1 VPDFH
6 RLKERSV
13 YDAIIVGA
21 RCAGSALGL
30 LLARRGYRIL
40 LVDRATFPSDMPMS
54 THFVHQRG
62 VACLARWGLREQV
75 VATQSP
81 PVSRFAID
89 VGPFTLTGT
98 APPVDGEPDAFAPH
112 RLLLDN
118 MLVQAAIQSGAELRE
133 GCPVEQLRFE
143 NGRVTGVRAATPRG
157 IPFTES
163 ARLVVGADG
172 PGSRVAAAVQ
182 AAEHHAQ
189 PAQQGSAW
197 IYWQDVPLTGV
208 EIYLRNFEGVYA
220 FPSSKGT
227 VVGANWAMERFRL
240 ARRDPES
247 SYLVL
252 VQRVAPQLAAR
263 IAHARRADERLYLGS
278 TRNFF
283 RTAHGAGWVLL
294 GDAHYKKDFC
304 TAQGITDAFCDAE
317 RLADAMEQGFSGQ
330 SPLEDA
336 LAAYARQSVAW
347 ALPFYELTCQMATF
361 APPPPDLLAIY
372 RSLQGNQA
380 AIDRFIGLITEATSP
395 VEFFAPAHIQGLL
408 AQAPERPH

>member
-1 VPDFH
+1 
-6 RLKERSV
+6 
-13 YDAIIVGA
+13 
-21 RCAGSALGL
+21 
-30 LLARRGYRIL
+30 
-40 LVDRATFPSDMPMS
+40 MS

-75 VATQSP
+75 VATKSP

-112 RLLLDN
+112 RLLLDDL
-118 MLVQAAIQSGAELRE
+118 LVQAAMQSGAELRA
-133 GCPVEQLRFE
+133 GCPVERLLFHD
-143 NGRVTGVRAATPRG
+143 GWVTGVQATTPRG
-157 IPFTES
+157 TTFSES

-172 PGSRVAAAVQ
+172 PASRVAAEVR

-189 PAQQGSAW
+189 PAQQGTAW

-208 EIYLRNFEGVYA
+208 EIYLRAFEGVYA

-227 VVGANWAMERFRL
+227 VVGANWAMDRFRT
-240 ARRDPES
+240 ARQDIDA
-247 SYLVL
+247 SYVALVH
-252 VQRVAPQLAAR
+252 RVAPQLAAR
-263 IAHARRADERLYLGS
+263 VAQARRADERCYLGA

-283 RTAHGAGWVLL
+283 RTAHGPGWVLL

-317 RLADAMEQGFSGQ
+317 RLADAITQGFAGPC
-330 SPLEDA
+330 PLEDA
-336 LAAYARQSVAW
+336 LAAYATQSVEW
-347 ALPFYELTCQMATF
+347 ALPFYALTCHMATF
-361 APPPPDLLAIY
+361 APPPPDMLAIY
-372 RSLQGNQA
+372 TALHGHQA

-395 VEFFAPAHIQGLL
+395 VDFFAPEHVQRLL
-408 AQAPERPH
+408 AQTPGRTR

>member
-1 VPDFH
+1 M
-6 RLKERSV
+6 
-13 YDAIIVGA
+13 YDAIVVGA

-30 LLARRGYRIL
+30 LLARRGYRVL
-40 LVDRATFPSDMPMS
+40 LIDRATFPSDMPMS

-75 VATQSP
+75 VATESP

-89 VGPFTLTGT
+89 IGPFTLTGT

-112 RLLLDN
+112 RFLLDDL
-118 MLVQAAIQSGAELRE
+118 LVQAAVQSGAELRE
-133 GCPVEQLRFE
+133 GCAVEQLLYQD
-143 NGRVTGVRAATPRG
+143 GRVTGVQAATPRG
-157 IPFTES
+157 TPFSES

-172 PGSRVAAAVQ
+172 PGSRVATEVR

-189 PAQQGSAW
+189 PARQGTAW
-197 IYWQDVPLTGV
+197 VYWQDVLLLGV
-208 EIYLRNFEGVYA
+208 EIYLRDFEGVYA

-227 VVGANWAMERFRL
+227 VVGANWSIDRFRT
-240 ARRDPES
+240 ARRDIDAN
-247 SYLVL
+247 YVALL
-252 VQRVAPQLAAR
+252 HRVAPRLAER
-263 IAHARRADERLYLGS
+263 VAHARRADERLYLGS

-283 RTAHGAGWVLL
+283 RTAHGPGWVLL

-317 RLADAMEQGFSGQ
+317 RLADAIAQGFTGQ
-330 SPLEDA
+330 CPLEDA
-336 LAAYARQSVAW
+336 LATYARQSEEW

-361 APPPPDLLAIY
+361 APPPPDMLAIY
-372 RSLQGNQA
+372 TALQGNQA

-395 VEFFAPAHIQGLL
+395 VDFFAPEHVQHLL
-408 AQAPERPH
+408 AHAPVRPN

>member
-1 VPDFH
+1 M
-6 RLKERSV
+6 

-30 LLARRGYRIL
+30 LLARRGYRVL

-75 VATQSP
+75 VATKSP

-98 APPVDGEPDAFAPH
+98 APPVDGESYAFAPH
-112 RLLLDN
+112 RLLLDDL
-118 MLVQAAIQSGAELRE
+118 LVQAAIQSGAEFRE
-133 GCPVEQLRFE
+133 GCPVEQLLFE
-143 NGRVTGVRAATPRG
+143 DGQVTGGRAATPRG
-157 IPFTES
+157 TPFLES

-172 PGSRVAAAVQ
+172 PASRVAAAVQ

-197 IYWQDVPLTGV
+197 IYWQDVPLMGA
-208 EIYLRNFEGVYA
+208 EIYLRDFEGVYA

-227 VVGANWAMERFRL
+227 VVGANWAMDRFRT
-240 ARRDPES
+240 ARRDIDA
-247 SYLVL
+247 SYLAL
-252 VQRVAPQLAAR
+252 LHRVAPQLAER
-263 IAHARRADERLYLGS
+263 VAHARRADERLYLGS

-283 RTAHGAGWVLL
+283 RTAHGPGWVLL

-317 RLADAMEQGFSGQ
+317 PWPTPSRRGSQASVLWRTPWQRMPGRVWSGRCRFTNSPAKWPRL
-330 SPLEDA
+330 PPC
-336 LAAYARQSVAW
+336 R
-347 ALPFYELTCQMATF
+347 LTCWLSIKPWQRTMLIRAWVN
-361 APPPPDLLAIY
+361 AILTG
-372 RSLQGNQA
+372 SLRA
-380 AIDRFIGLITEATSP
+380 CSP
-395 VEFFAPAHIQGLL
+395 QYK
-408 AQAPERPH
+408 